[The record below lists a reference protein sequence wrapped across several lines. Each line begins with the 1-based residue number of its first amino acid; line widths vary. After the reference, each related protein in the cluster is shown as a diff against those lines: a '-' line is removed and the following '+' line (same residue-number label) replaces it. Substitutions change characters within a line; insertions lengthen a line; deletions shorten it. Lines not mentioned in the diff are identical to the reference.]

1 MDRRGTSS
9 PQDIHSSCCVLWRAG
24 ALGENEAVKLD
35 PFQEA
40 AVSNEGD
47 GGYSAAGHPLE
58 AVLGGVQQLGKRIA
72 SMIFD

>member
-1 MDRRGTSS
+1 
-9 PQDIHSSCCVLWRAG
+9 VLWRAG
-24 ALGENEAVKLD
+24 ALGENEAVKLN

-47 GGYSAAGHPLE
+47 GGHSASSNPLE
-58 AVLGGVQQLGKRIA
+58 AVLGGFHQLGKRVA